1 MMKNFILLFL
11 LSLSFI
17 VFLSG
22 AKLVSA
28 AILNPYVVDEKPQV
42 VFGDSQYVLTYFGL
56 ENYAQD
62 YVGGYVHFTFTY
74 THDACCY
81 ASYPP
86 IVYITDI
93 DPRST
98 STPAERTFA
107 PAYTLTPY
115 WGGFGEPTD
124 WYSYDIQFD
133 LAGYTVVVKQAG
145 VAIIHNEHKE
155 ITGQVD
161 TDWVA
166 IANRHPTVGPPDTT
180 KNAMAFTPVPI
191 KSQQIEECC
200 SSVVFLPGIK
210 GSVLKTGSDT
220 LWPPTIFSD
229 DMAQLALNES
239 GESVN
244 DIYVDGVLD
253 TFYGTPIYAPFSEF
267 MDNLVA
273 EGVMN
278 AWLPLPYDWRFSP
291 EKILSDGVK
300 TSGDVVNLMEEI
312 ETVASQSQT
321 GQVTII
327 AHSMGGLMGKA
338 IIKKLEEEGK
348 ANLIDSF
355 VMVGTPQLGTP
366 QAAAALLHGDGEGI
380 VAGFIVGPITAR
392 AIAQNMPSAYN
403 LLPYLRYFEEVIDPV
418 ITFDPE
424 SSFTQEWRDFWG
436 EEINIY
442 PAFLSF
448 VTGTGVSRTKPEA
461 DLLRVPEVLRTDL
474 MTDATNFHNEYD
486 NYMFPDNIRVV
497 QVAGWGR
504 PTTKAINYR
513 NTHSLPSYEIVPTVE
528 GDKTVV
534 YPSAISSI
542 ADETYFFDLYAY
554 NTFEDNPNFQHRDLL
569 SSSPIQSMIEAVIE
583 KDSILTNSFV
593 KISKPEPEGV
603 ASQLIVSTYS
613 PVILGA
619 YDQLGNFTGI
629 DPNQDLSAD
638 ILLITEDIPGST
650 FLYSS
655 DSQHIFL
662 PKDGTYHF
670 VYKGIGDGPTTVE
683 IQDFIADVAIPLAT
697 YSDIPTTQ
705 FTNATFAVNSQSPE
719 KTILKIDTDN
729 DGETDQLIV
738 SDETDISDLLTLLK
752 EKIQSLDIK
761 DKLKSN
767 LLKKIEN
774 LKKKIEKE
782 KRNDKSLISVK
793 NKIND
798 IINKVVKKGKKGK
811 IADSDVREIVDL
823 LEQIESAL

>member
-1 MMKNFILLFL
+1 MIKNFILLFL

-42 VFGDSQYVLTYFGL
+42 LFGDSTPVSTYFGL
-56 ENYAQD
+56 ENYMQD
-62 YVGGYVHFTFTY
+62 YVGDYIHISFTY
-74 THDACCY
+74 THSDCSFAG
-81 ASYPP
+81 YPP
-86 IVYITDI
+86 RLYTTNV
-93 DPRST
+93 DPRAT
-98 STPAERTFA
+98 STPIIKSAAVMYQLQDRFHDPNHSTN
-107 PAYTLTPY
+107 
-115 WGGFGEPTD
+115 
-124 WYSYDIQFD
+124 WYLYDIQFD
-133 LAGYTVVVKQAG
+133 ATGYTVVVKKAG
-145 VAIIHNEHKE
+145 TTE
-155 ITGQVD
+155 IENTYREIPGLVNG
-161 TDWVA
+161 DWVS
-166 IANRHPTVGPPDTT
+166 IANYYPMFDPPVRFS
-180 KNAMAFTPVPI
+180 MAFTPVPV

-200 SSVVFLPGIK
+200 SNIVFLPGIK

-220 LWPPTIFSD
+220 LWPPTIFSN
-229 DMAQLALNES
+229 DMAQLALDES

-278 AWLPLPYDWRFSP
+278 AWLPLPYDWRFFP

-300 TSGDVVNLMEEI
+300 TSSDVINLIEEI
-312 ETVASQSQT
+312 ETIASQSQT
-321 GQVTII
+321 GQMTII

-403 LLPYLRYFEEVIDPV
+403 LLPSLRYFEEVIDPV

-448 VTGTGVSRTKPEA
+448 VTGTGASRTKPEA
-461 DLLRVPEVLRTDL
+461 DLLRVPEVLRSDL
-474 MTDATNFHNEYD
+474 MANAASFHNEYD
-486 NYMFPDNIRVV
+486 NYIFPNNIRVV

-513 NTHSLPSYEIVPTVE
+513 NNHSKPSYEIVPTVE

-542 ADETYFFDLYAY
+542 ADETYFFDLAVY
-554 NTFEDNPNFQHRDLL
+554 NALEDVPDFQHRDLL
-569 SSSPIQSMIEAVIE
+569 SYSPIQNLIRVILKE
-583 KDSILTNSFV
+583 ENILTDSFV

-613 PVILGA
+613 PVILGV
-619 YDQLGNFTGI
+619 YDEFGNFTGI

-650 FLYSS
+650 FLYTSG
-655 DSQHIFL
+655 SQNIFL
-662 PKDGTYHF
+662 PKDGTYNF
-670 VYKGIGDGPTTVE
+670 VYKGTGEGPTTIE
-683 IQDFIADVAIPLAT
+683 IQDFVADVTTQLAT

-705 FTNATFAVNSQSPE
+705 STSATFAVNSQSPE
-719 KTILKIDTDN
+719 KTIIKIDTDN
-729 DGETDQLIV
+729 DVETDELVV

-761 DKLKSN
+761 DKLKNN
-767 LLKKIEN
+767 LLKNIEN
-774 LKKKIEKE
+774 LKKKIEKK
-782 KRNDKSLISVK
+782 KRNDKSLISIK
-793 NKIND
+793 NKINN
-798 IINKVVKKGKKGK
+798 IINKAVKKGKKGK
-811 IADSDVREIVDL
+811 IADSDVREIINL